1 MADSASATGT
11 PTANP
16 AASPPL
22 APLKRAMPPQRWLI
36 AKLHAGQS
44 ATLAAELAREAR
56 LPPVLA
62 ELLVARGINTAA
74 EAFAFLNPEPAHL
87 HDPFLM
93 LGMSAAVDRL
103 ERAIA
108 AREPILLYGDYDV
121 DGTVA
126 VVLLKTAIEMLGG
139 PAIGSGPNL
148 VRFHVPH
155 RLRDG
160 YGMQSS
166 VLEAAYAEGIRV
178 VVTVDTGM
186 RAFAEA
192 ETAKRLGL
200 DLIITDHHLP
210 EAHDRLPA
218 ALAILN
224 PNQPGCAYPEKNL
237 CGAAIALKLA
247 QALLEKSCIE
257 RPCLEKPDSVRR
269 DPARLREKTL
279 PSFLKMAAI
288 ATIAD
293 AVPLHG
299 ENRTIAALGL
309 RELRRPVGAGLR
321 ALFAASA
328 LDPASKQLTGFDVA
342 FRLAPRI
349 NAAGRMD
356 VASDVIELF
365 TTRDSDRATELAA
378 KLERL
383 NRERRD
389 VETAALTVIETR
401 LCSDSEIYDD
411 RLLVIEGDGWHR
423 GVIGILASR
432 VVERTAKP
440 AIVISLEDSPDGKIA
455 HGSGRS
461 VDGFPLLAAI
471 ESCADLFTRFGGH
484 AFAVGFALPAE
495 KLPDLKRRLR
505 DYANIHLAAREPERL
520 LRIHAELP
528 LDRITPVLA
537 GWLRKLEPL
546 GHGNPEPIFIA
557 RSARLAA
564 PPRIMKARHLCL
576 ELEQTASAPDE
587 LATAP
592 KSDPSTLAPSSAI
605 PRRLRASAAPAGS
618 IRAVGWNLAERSFE
632 LRLAQGSL
640 IDVAY
645 RIRENDHPDFGG
657 LEIEILGLEPAAMQP
672 VNRSVAANS

>member
-1 MADSASATGT
+1 
-11 PTANP
+11 
-16 AASPPL
+16 
-22 APLKRAMPPQRWLI
+22 MPPQRWLL
-36 AKLHAGQS
+36 AEPHPGQS
-44 ATLAAELAREAR
+44 ASLAREAR
-56 LPPVLA
+56 LPLVLA
-62 ELLVARGINTAA
+62 ELLVARGITTAA

-93 LGMSAAVDRL
+93 LGMAAAVERI

-139 PAIGSGPNL
+139 PDGL

-166 VLEAAYAEGIRV
+166 VLEAAHADGVRV

-192 ETAKRLGL
+192 ETARRLGL
-200 DLIITDHHLP
+200 DLIVTDHHL
-210 EAHDRLPA
+210 ADANDKLPA

-224 PNQPGCAYPEKNL
+224 PNQPDCLYPEKNL

-247 QALLEKSCIE
+247 QALLE
-257 RPCLEKPDSVRR
+257 RR
-269 DPARLREKTL
+269 DPARAREKTL

-321 ALFAASA
+321 ALFAAAA
-328 LDPASKQLTGFDVA
+328 LDPASKQITGFDVA

-365 TTRDSDRATELAA
+365 STRDSHRAAELAT

-389 VETAALTVIETR
+389 VEAAALTVIEAR
-401 LCSDSEIYDD
+401 LCSDAEIAAD
-411 RLLVIEGDGWHR
+411 RLLVIDGDGWHR

-440 AIVISLEDSPDGKIA
+440 AIVVSVEEGPQGRIA

-484 AFAVGFALPAE
+484 AFAVGFALPAAS
-495 KLPDLKRRLR
+495 LPELKRRLR
-505 DYANIHLAAREPERL
+505 IYANSHLAAREPERL

-546 GHGNPEPIFIA
+546 GHGNLEPIFIA
-557 RSARLAA
+557 RSARLLA
-564 PPRIMKARHLCL
+564 PPRIMKAQHLRL
-576 ELEQTASAPDE
+576 ELAQVGA
-587 LATAP
+587 ATG
-592 KSDPSTLAPSSAI
+592 PSSAAS
-605 PRRLRASAAPAGS
+605 PNASSTRLPASAAPIAA
-618 IRAVGWNLAERSFE
+618 IRAVGWNLAERAIE
-632 LRLAQGSL
+632 LQLAQGSL
-640 IDVAY
+640 IDLAY

-657 LEIEILGLEPAAMQP
+657 LEIEIMGMRPAE
-672 VNRSVAANS
+672 S

>member
-1 MADSASATGT
+1 VST
-11 PTANP
+11 PGAGDQ
-16 AASPPL
+16 APL
-22 APLKRAMPPQRWLI
+22 AQPISPQRDSPRQGWTAPRQRWVI
-36 AKLHAGQS
+36 AESHPEES
-44 ATLAAELAREAR
+44 AALAREAR
-56 LPPVLA
+56 LPLVLA
-62 ELLVARGINTAA
+62 ELLVARGITQPAQ
-74 EAFAFLNPEPAHL
+74 AFTFLNPELAHL
-87 HDPFLM
+87 HDPFLI
-93 LGMSAAVDRL
+93 LGMTLAVDRL

-108 AREPILLYGDYDV
+108 NSEPILLYGDYDV

-126 VVLLKTAIEMLGG
+126 VVLLKTAFAMLGV
-139 PAIGSGPNL
+139 PSGL

-155 RLRDG
+155 RLREG

-166 VLEAAYAEGIRV
+166 VLEAAYAEGVRV

-192 ETAKRLGL
+192 ETARRLGL

-210 EAHDRLPA
+210 AAGDALPA

-224 PNQPGCAYPEKNL
+224 PNQPGCPYPEKSL

-247 QALLEKSCIE
+247 QALLERRE
-257 RPCLEKPDSVRR
+257 LQHRDLDRPESPR
-269 DPARLREKTL
+269 AREKTL
-279 PSFLKMAAI
+279 LSFLKMAAI

-299 ENRTIAALGL
+299 ENRTIAAIGL
-309 RELRRPVGAGLR
+309 RELRRPMGAGLR
-321 ALFAASA
+321 ALFAAAA
-328 LDPASKQLTGFDVA
+328 LDPATKQLTGFDVA

-356 VASDVIELF
+356 IASDVIELF
-365 TTRDSDRATELAA
+365 STRDANRAAELAA

-389 VETAALTVIETR
+389 AEAAALTIIETR
-401 LCSDSEIYDD
+401 LAADSEIAAD
-411 RLLVIEGDGWHR
+411 RLLVIDGDGWHR

-440 AIVISLEDSPDGKIA
+440 AIVICIEDGPNGRIA

-461 VDGFPLLAAI
+461 VDGFALLAAI

-495 KLPDLKRRLR
+495 NLPDLKRRLR
-505 DYANIHLAAREPERL
+505 MYAEEHLAAREPERL

-537 GWLRKLEPL
+537 GWLKKLEPL
-546 GHGNPEPIFIA
+546 GHGNPEPLFLA
-557 RSARLAA
+557 RNARLIAA
-564 PPRIMKARHLCL
+564 PRIMKARHLAL
-576 ELEQTASAPDE
+576 ELAQDATASPPNGSSNSLPAPFPADSPGSP
-587 LATAP
+587 AP
-592 KSDPSTLAPSSAI
+592 IS
-605 PRRLRASAAPAGS
+605 S
-618 IRAVGWNLAERSFE
+618 IRAVGWNLAERAME
-632 LRLAQGSL
+632 LHLERNSR

-645 RIRENDHPDFGG
+645 RIRENDHPAYGG
-657 LEIEILGLEPAAMQP
+657 LEIEILGMQP
-672 VNRSVAANS
+672 ASA

>member
-1 MADSASATGT
+1 M
-11 PTANP
+11 
-16 AASPPL
+16 
-22 APLKRAMPPQRWLI
+22 
-36 AKLHAGQS
+36 
-44 ATLAAELAREAR
+44 LAREAR
-56 LPPVLA
+56 LPLVLA
-62 ELLVARGINTAA
+62 ELLVARGITQASQA
-74 EAFAFLNPEPAHL
+74 YTFLNPETAHL
-87 HDPFLM
+87 HDPMLM
-93 LGMSAAVDRL
+93 LGMSQAVDRL

-108 AREPILLYGDYDV
+108 AREPVLLYGDYDV

-139 PAIGSGPNL
+139 EA
-148 VRFHVPH
+148 RFHVPH

-166 VLEAAYAEGIRV
+166 VLEAAYAEGVRLVI
-178 VVTVDTGM
+178 TVDTGM

-192 ETAKRLGL
+192 DTARRLGL

-210 EAHDRLPA
+210 GANDALPD
-218 ALAILN
+218 ALTILN
-224 PNQPGCAYPEKNL
+224 PNQPGCTYPEKSL

-247 QALLEKSCIE
+247 QALLA
-257 RPCLEKPDSVRR
+257 RR
-269 DPARLREKTL
+269 DPVKTREKTL

-309 RELRRPVGAGLR
+309 RELRRPASAGLR
-321 ALFAASA
+321 ALFAAAA
-328 LDPASKQLTGFDVA
+328 LDPAAKQISGFDVA

-356 VASDVIELF
+356 VASEVIELF
-365 TTRDSDRATELAA
+365 LTRDSLRAAELAG

-389 VETAALTVIETR
+389 VEAAALAIIQTR
-401 LCSDSEIYDD
+401 LEADEELRAD
-411 RLLVIEGDGWHR
+411 RLLVVNGDGWHR

-432 VVERTAKP
+432 MVERTAKP
-440 AIVISLEDSPDGKIA
+440 AIVISVEDDVA

-461 VDGFPLLAAI
+461 VDGFALLAAI
-471 ESCADLFTRFGGH
+471 ESCSDLFTRFGGH
-484 AFAVGFALPAE
+484 AFAVGFSLPATS
-495 KLPDLKRRLR
+495 LPELKRRLR
-505 DYANIHLAAREPERL
+505 LYATEHLAVYEPERL

-546 GHGNPEPIFIA
+546 GHGNPEPVFVA
-557 RSARLAA
+557 RNARLLA
-564 PPRIMKARHLCL
+564 PPRIMKERHLCL
-576 ELEQTASAPDE
+576 ELAQTAG
-587 LATAP
+587 
-592 KSDPSTLAPSSAI
+592 PSSNGTSAH
-605 PRRLRASAAPAGS
+605 PLGSAAPASS
-618 IRAVGWNLAERSFE
+618 IRAVGWSLAD
-632 LRLAQGSL
+632 LASTLGLARGSV

-657 LEIEILGLEPAAMQP
+657 LEIEILGIQRAADD
-672 VNRSVAANS
+672 V